1 MLRTLFRRWKDR
13 PRFERQSAWAL
24 QLAAN
29 GRSPRIHSRVLQIP
43 SFFASWLVTEASFPW
58 AALNLVRTAR
68 AVRRGDHRTPAGR
81 AAVAAQ
87 VVAAGA
93 AATFVV
99 EARRTDEQFAAALAP
114 YLTRDELDARPQSV
128 RLGAW
133 IPILYGGRKRRL
145 RTRNIAF
152 TTGDGPRISLDV
164 YQPVEAMAPGAKRPA
179 LVQIHGGA
187 WILGDKREQG
197 IPLLNH
203 MAANGWVGFN
213 VNYRLAPRAKAPEQL
228 IDCKRAIAWIRAH
241 ADEYGVDPD
250 FICVTGGSAGGHL
263 AALCAL
269 TPNVPAFQ
277 PGFEEADTRLQGAV
291 PFYGAYDMA
300 DTSLMIKGYRE
311 LFLEPYLFGSKFA
324 AGADPFEQY
333 SPIHHVRPDAPPM
346 MMVHGTRDALI
357 PIEAARP
364 FAAKLG
370 EVSEHAVVWVELDGA
385 QHAFDVFPSPR
396 CVRTIEY
403 TERFL
408 DAVHRGV
415 IK

>member
-1 MLRTLFRRWKDR
+1 MRSLLGRWKAR
-13 PRFERQSAWAL
+13 PRYERQGAWGLLA
-24 QLAAN
+24 AAN
-29 GRSPRIHSRVLQIP
+29 GRWPARYNRVLQIP
-43 SFFASWLVTEASFPW
+43 SFFLSWFATELAFPW
-58 AALNLVRTAR
+58 LLVNLGRTAR
-68 AVRRGDHRTPAGR
+68 AVRRGDAATPAGK
-81 AAVAAQ
+81 AAVAAH
-87 VVAAGA
+87 VVTAGA
-93 AATFVV
+93 AVGFIV
-99 EARRTDEQFAAALAP
+99 EGRRTDEQFAAALAP
-114 YLTRDELDARPQSV
+114 WLTREELEDRPQSV

-133 IPILYGGRKRRL
+133 LPLLYGGRKRRK

-152 TTGDGPRISLDV
+152 TPADGPRVALDV
-164 YQPVEAMAPGAKRPA
+164 YQPIEALEPGAKRPA

-213 VNYRLAPRAKAPEQL
+213 VNYRLAPRAKAPGQL
-228 IDCKRAIAWIRAH
+228 IDCKRAIAWIREH

-263 AALCAL
+263 AALVAL
-269 TPNVPAFQ
+269 TANDPQFQ
-277 PGFEEADTRLQGAV
+277 PGFEDADTTVQGAV

-300 DTSLMIKGYRE
+300 DTSLMVNGYRE
-311 LFLEPYLFGSKFA
+311 IFLEPYVFGSKYS
-324 AGADPFEQY
+324 AGAEPFEAY

-346 MMVHGTRDALI
+346 MMIHGTRDALI

-370 EVSEHAVVWVELDGA
+370 EVSESAVVWVELDGA
-385 QHAFDVFPSPR
+385 QHAFDIFPSPR
-396 CVRTIEY
+396 CVRAIEY
-403 TERFL
+403 VERFL
-408 DAVHRGV
+408 EGVRRGA

>member
-1 MLRTLFRRWKDR
+1 MRSVLARWKAR

-24 QLAAN
+24 LAAAN
-29 GRSPRIHSRVLQIP
+29 GRWPRRHNRVLQIP
-43 SFFASWLVTEASFPW
+43 SFFLSWFATELAFPW
-58 AALNLVRTAR
+58 LLLNGWRTAR
-68 AVRRGDHRTPAGR
+68 ALRRGEHRTSAGK

-93 AATFVV
+93 AASFVI
-99 EARRTDEQFAAALAP
+99 EGRRTDEQFAAALAP
-114 YLTRDELDARPQSV
+114 WLTREELDDRPHSV

-133 IPILYGGRKRRL
+133 VPLLYGGRKRRL

-152 TTGDGPRISLDV
+152 TPSDGPRVSLDV
-164 YQPVEAMAPGAKRPA
+164 YQPVEAMQPCVKRPA

-187 WILGDKREQG
+187 WIVGDKREQG
-197 IPLLNH
+197 VPLLNH

-228 IDCKRAIAWIRAH
+228 IDCKRAIAWIREH
-241 ADEYGVDPD
+241 AEEYGVDPD

-269 TPNVPAFQ
+269 TANDPYFQ
-277 PGFEEADTRLQGAV
+277 PGFEDADTTLQAAV
-291 PFYGAYDMA
+291 PFYGAYDMT

-311 LFLEPYLFGSKFA
+311 TFLEPYVFGSKFS
-324 AGADPFEQY
+324 AGPEPFERY
-333 SPIHHVRPDAPPM
+333 SPIRHVRPDAPPM
-346 MMVHGTRDALI
+346 MLLHGTRDALI

-370 EVSEHAVVWVELDGA
+370 DVSESAVVWVELDGA
-385 QHAFDVFPSPR
+385 QHAFDIFPSPR

-403 TERFL
+403 VERFL
-408 DAVHRGV
+408 DGVRRGA